1 MMAPTPVADGPGPG
15 VPCLHPDCPCGE
27 AVPLALITGAGESG
41 PEFEID
47 TGGRRE
53 LPPAGQQLTHVTAI
67 NWPHG
72 GSLTLDELVGRDR
85 RLEVRFDRRLA
96 PAQGDATGIN
106 EYTFQVEWG
115 NPLEGERD
123 TLRYDPDY
131 PPTVEDGCRAIFT
144 IHPDYLG
151 GVRRRNT
158 IAGST
163 VFVTLHCDF
172 LVDCHGHAVDGNH
185 LGGRLPTGDG
195 VPGGDFMSWFRVT
208 DDEGNGEEQA

>member
-1 MMAPTPVADGPGPG
+1 
-15 VPCLHPDCPCGE
+15 
-27 AVPLALITGAGESG
+27 
-41 PEFEID
+41 
-47 TGGRRE
+47 
-53 LPPAGQQLTHVTAI
+53 
-67 NWPHG
+67 
-72 GSLTLDELVGRDR
+72 
-85 RLEVRFDRRLA
+85 VRFDRRLA

-172 LVDCHGHAVDGNH
+172 LVDCQGHAVDGNH